1 NLISMNSFFENGELG
16 IDLYYPTDVPPG
28 VTPNDPG
35 DVDTGPNENLN
46 FPVITYATPAYAEGQ
61 APPNSTVELYLARE
75 DPSGHGE
82 GMVFLGYTSADASGF
97 WRIWINP
104 PVGIAAPLT
113 ALAIDQQGNTSEFS
127 EIEYAIGCCI
137 DIEPNYSKGYA
148 KPKTVCSEGEPAEFT
163 IDVKNCGFGD
173 LDVEILPSSNPHWT
187 LEISNNLSDPD
198 NDGLWNLYVPLG
210 GVERVNFRI
219 TPPVQAGA
227 HSKAIFQ
234 FRFNATSVWNQ
245 TVNGVCI
252 GNLTLEVEVE
262 EVRGVLVTHVTPKW
276 HYGNKRLQERPILE
290 GMTQAYQF
298 QVMNCGN
305 VPESIL
311 VGFHQMPGFSL
322 SMTDQFGSYLAD
334 SSGNPLRSIELI
346 PGESYY
352 FWLHLTP
359 MDVPAGI
366 YQPTV
371 YAYLADDPSVYD
383 EAFLKIRVMQR
394 GVDNQPPP
402 GGTSIPEKKEISK
415 KSRKK
420 LRLH

>member
-1 NLISMNSFFENGELG
+1 M
-16 IDLYYPTDVPPG
+16 
-28 VTPNDPG
+28 
-35 DVDTGPNENLN
+35 
-46 FPVITYATPAYAEGQ
+46 
-61 APPNSTVELYLARE
+61 
-75 DPSGHGE
+75 
-82 GMVFLGYTSADASGF
+82 
-97 WRIWINP
+97 
-104 PVGIAAPLT
+104 
-113 ALAIDQQGNTSEFS
+113 
-127 EIEYAIGCCI
+127 
-137 DIEPNYSKGYA
+137 
-148 KPKTVCSEGEPAEFT
+148 
-163 IDVKNCGFGD
+163 
-173 LDVEILPSSNPHWT
+173 
-187 LEISNNLSDPD
+187 
-198 NDGLWNLYVPLG
+198 
-210 GVERVNFRI
+210 NFRI

-334 SSGNPLRSIELI
+334 SSGSPLRSIELI

-402 GGTSIPEKKEISK
+402 GGTSTPEKKEISK